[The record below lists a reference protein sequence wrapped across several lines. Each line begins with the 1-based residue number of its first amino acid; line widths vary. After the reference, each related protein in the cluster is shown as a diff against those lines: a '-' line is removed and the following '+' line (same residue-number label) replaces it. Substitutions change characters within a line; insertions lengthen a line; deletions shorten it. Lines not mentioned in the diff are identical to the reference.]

1 MSIWLDKKYI
11 NLMSGQLP
19 RFAWK
24 SDKVANC
31 RCIICG
37 DSEKSRTKARGYFF
51 PNKQTYLYKC
61 HDCGIALPMVAFL
74 QRHSRPLYNEYVM
87 ERFREQDNTPRQR
100 PAVSIPPP
108 TRTLVVHP
116 DMHQLSA
123 AQLPADMSGI
133 IDYVV
138 ERKLPKSA
146 FTKLYGTTRAHSFLA
161 PLVGDKAE
169 RVKDGLPY
177 LVIPLRFT
185 NGEWYGAQFR
195 LLTRKEYI
203 TFRWGHEQLR
213 VFGLDAL
220 DLTQHIYIVEGPL
233 DSLCLPNA
241 IAMCGSDLCGG
252 LDTLTRSAIDLTN
265 YTLIWD
271 NEPRNSQITSFVA
284 RAVERGMSVVIWPD
298 GLPKDLN
305 DMYASGYSVMSLVNK
320 HTYQGLGAELELQRW
335 RK

>member
-1 MSIWLDKKYI
+1 
-11 NLMSGQLP
+11 
-19 RFAWK
+19 
-24 SDKVANC
+24 
-31 RCIICG
+31 
-37 DSEKSRTKARGYFF
+37 
-51 PNKQTYLYKC
+51 
-61 HDCGIALPMVAFL
+61 MV
-74 QRHSRPLYNEYVM
+74 
-87 ERFREQDNTPRQR
+87 
-100 PAVSIPPP
+100 
-108 TRTLVVHP
+108 
-116 DMHQLSA
+116 
-123 AQLPADMSGI
+123 
-133 IDYVV
+133 
-138 ERKLPKSA
+138 
-146 FTKLYGTTRAHSFLA
+146 
-161 PLVGDKAE
+161 
-169 RVKDGLPY
+169 
-177 LVIPLRFT
+177 
-185 NGEWYGAQFR
+185 
-195 LLTRKEYI
+195 
-203 TFRWGHEQLR
+203 FRWGHEQLR

-320 HTYQGLGAELELQRW
+320 HTYLGLGAELELQRW